1 MDFHSENDLHHI
13 VSPPIVSLV
22 LTKLASLKTNLYT
35 LGCTKRPNMGNFS
48 ILVPILWRGVDNCP
62 QDWLTEVQ
70 NALIWVSFYISA
82 HIVEERGQLS
92 TRLAYRSTE
101 SPSVW
106 GKTC

>member
-1 MDFHSENDLHHI
+1 MDFHNENDLHHI

-70 NALIWVSFYISA
+70 KARQFGGRHVKN
-82 HIVEERGQLS
+82 QN
-92 TRLAYRSTE
+92 TN
-101 SPSVW
+101 
-106 GKTC
+106 